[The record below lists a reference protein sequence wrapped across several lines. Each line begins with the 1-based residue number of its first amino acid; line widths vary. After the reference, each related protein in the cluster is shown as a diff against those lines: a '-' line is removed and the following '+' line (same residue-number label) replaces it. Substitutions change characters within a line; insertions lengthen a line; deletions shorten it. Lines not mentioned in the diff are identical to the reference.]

1 MEVKNQGAA
10 FFFVW
15 GVGKSPLFEIELYN
29 SISSLILKSIA
40 QSPPRGLRKCIIT
53 LLLLY
58 IIIINVSMRWTIQYT

>member
-10 FFFVW
+10 FFVW

-40 QSPPRGLRKCIIT
+40 QSPPRGLKKCIIT
-53 LLLLY
+53 LLLY

>member
-10 FFFVW
+10 FFLW